1 MNDTLTLRND
11 YLFKR
16 LLGAEENKVCLQDFL
31 ECAGLP
37 HYNYL
42 KIMHTRYLLPR
53 FVFFSYTPRI
63 AFYIPMPYTF
73 YRYGRRITDNPY
85 KRLRVQTLVRLGR
98 KQTALAGLS
107 GMHS

>member
-1 MNDTLTLRND
+1 MNATLTLRND
-11 YLFKR
+11 YLSKR

-53 FVFFSYTPRI
+53 FVFFSCTQHI
-63 AFYIPMPYTF
+63 AFYILISYTF
-73 YRYGRRITDNPY
+73 YSYGRRITDNPH
-85 KRLRVQTLVRLGR
+85 Q
-98 KQTALAGLS
+98 
-107 GMHS
+107 